1 VIRPPRA
8 AKAPPATLY
17 AGSAYDP
24 TTGSGIVAWQRPG
37 GVALQRRGEDTF
49 AAPGQHPAL
58 GGGRIAWLEGERAVV
73 ADAADGAV
81 RARLAAPGAGVL
93 AVSDELLAW
102 RARGADGI
110 DRIVART
117 LGPQP
122 GPPLLIAEAAPGDEL
137 GRPALNG
144 HAVVFHVAGPAGS
157 RIVAVDGLTGGAE
170 TLLRAE
176 PGATLSNPAV
186 EGGRLLYVRA
196 TGRQQELRLGLLAPA
211 ATIGDTVIAVHPSA
225 GRRDRE
231 HERGRH
237 RHRHRHR
244 HRYRDPLPPIAPR
257 GEVQTLWT
265 TALAPDAA
273 YVTRLIARQAEPD
286 TADIMR
292 VALPLAG

>member
-1 VIRPPRA
+1 VIRPPLA
-8 AKAPPATLY
+8 AMAPPATLY

-24 TTGSGIVAWQRPG
+24 TAGSGIVAWQRPG

-58 GGGRIAWLEGERAVV
+58 GGSRIAWLDGERAVI
-73 ADAADGAV
+73 ADADDGTV

-93 AVSDELLAW
+93 AISDELLAW
-102 RARGADGI
+102 RTRGADGI

-122 GPPLLIAEAAPGDEL
+122 GPPLLIAEAAPRDEL
-137 GRPALNG
+137 GRPALYG
-144 HAVVFHVAGPAGS
+144 DAVVYHVAGPAGS
-157 RIVAVDGLTGGAE
+157 RIVAIDGRTGGAE
-170 TLLRAE
+170 SLLRAE
-176 PGATLSNPAV
+176 PGAIVSNPSA
-186 EGGRLLYVRA
+186 ENGRLLYVRA
-196 TGRQQELRLGLLAPA
+196 TGRQQELRLGPLLLAP
-211 ATIGDTVIAVHPSA
+211 TSGDTVIAVHPSA

-231 HERGRH
+231 HERS
-237 RHRHRHR
+237 RHRHR

-273 YVTRLIARQAEPD
+273 YVTRLIARQDAPD

-292 VALPLAG
+292 VTLGPTG

>member
-1 VIRPPRA
+1 VNRPPRA
-8 AKAPPATLY
+8 ATAPPATLY
-17 AGSAYDP
+17 VGSAYDP
-24 TTGSGIVAWQRPG
+24 TAGSGIIAWQRPG
-37 GVALQRRGEDTF
+37 GIALQRRDENTS

-58 GGGRIAWLEGERAVV
+58 GGGRIAWLEGERAVI
-73 ADAADGAV
+73 ADAGDGTI

-93 AVSDELLAW
+93 AISDALLAW

-110 DRIVART
+110 DRIVTRT
-117 LGPQP
+117 LGTQP
-122 GPPLLIAEAAPGDEL
+122 GPPLLIAEAPAGEEL
-137 GRPALNG
+137 GRPVLNG
-144 HAVVFHVAGPAGS
+144 DAVIFHVAGRAGS
-157 RIVAVDGLTGGAE
+157 RIVAVDGRTGGAE

-176 PGATLSNPAV
+176 LGATVSNPAV

-196 TGRQQELRLGLLAPA
+196 TGRQQELRLGLLTPA
-211 ATIGDTVIAVHPSA
+211 ATATDTVIAVHPSA

-231 HERGRH
+231 HERG
-237 RHRHRHR
+237 RHRHR

-292 VALPLAG
+292 VALPPVG